1 MKKNV
6 ADRSRKNDEESRMIF
21 KQLVKNIGEV
31 IGLGYKYE
39 FTWLIRLP
47 VDELPQGPEKQKDD
61 SGILWK
67 RSSGNIILGF
77 FRHGHKY
84 THPVGLEALI
94 VTKNETVL
102 GYGRIV
108 KSEIYELPDHRLTT
122 VVEFSVT
129 RLFDEQEKA
138 IMTRIFREMYG
149 QRKSHALD

>member
-1 MKKNV
+1 
-6 ADRSRKNDEESRMIF
+6 
-21 KQLVKNIGEV
+21 V

-47 VDELPQGPEKQKDD
+47 VNELPEGPTKQTND
-61 SGILWK
+61 SCILWR

-77 FRHGHKY
+77 SRHDRKY
-84 THPVGLEALI
+84 TYPVGLEALI

-122 VVEFSVT
+122 VVEFSIT
-129 RLFDEQEKA
+129 RLFDEQEK
-138 IMTRIFREMYG
+138 IITTRVFKEMYG
-149 QRKSHALD
+149 HGKAHFMD